1 MQTPDYLPY
10 SGRNKPFL
18 RILILIVIGISIAAL
33 LIYQIPRVKRLADYR
48 LNMALTYMEKVFN
61 PVSDLPTPVVS
72 NAPDMPLPAVSVILE
87 AEPDATAQPSPTPEF
102 TPTPTLV
109 PTPIPDRLQL
119 APPAYDAVRDKQD
132 LNNCGPATL
141 ALHLR
146 YFGWKGDQYDI
157 SKVIKISDDDRN
169 VNVEE
174 LVYYVRNKT
183 GWLNVEY
190 RVGGDLET
198 LKRIIGA
205 GVPVMIETTFEADRD
220 GWPNDDRWAGHYLL
234 VTGYDDATRL
244 FTVHDTEKGPN
255 QLMPYQK
262 LADDWQSFNYVYI
275 MVYLPE
281 NEADLKRAIGENWDV
296 ETNRQNALELA
307 LAQAEADPDNA
318 FTWFNIGTNQV
329 YFERYQEA
337 AQAYDTARSI
347 GLPQRM
353 LRYQFG
359 PLIAYFWTQRTDELI
374 ALTDHAL
381 KQVSRTSEEAMLWR
395 GWAEYRL
402 ENKETALGYFRAAL
416 NVRPDYEDA
425 LWAIDFVTS
434 N

>member
-1 MQTPDYLPY
+1 MQQPEYIPY
-10 SGRNKPFL
+10 AKKKRGLLLVF
-18 RILILIVIGISIAAL
+18 ILTVIGLS
-33 LIYQIPRVKRLADYR
+33 LIGLMVYQVPRVKRLVDYR
-48 LNMALTYMEKVFN
+48 FDMALTYIEKVIN
-61 PVSDLPTPVVS
+61 PVSNLPTPAVE
-72 NAPDMPLPAVSVILE
+72 NEPAMPLPAVSITIE
-87 AEPDATAQPSPTPEF
+87 AEPTATVEPTITPMF
-102 TPTPTLV
+102 TPTPTLM
-109 PTPIPDRLQL
+109 PTPIPDKLQL
-119 APPAYDAVRDKQD
+119 QPPAYDAVRDKQD

-141 ALHLR
+141 ALYLR
-146 YFGWKGDQYDI
+146 FFGWEGDQYDI
-157 SKVIKISDDDRN
+157 SRVIKPSDDDRN

-174 LVYYVRNKT
+174 LAYYVRNKT
-183 GWLNVEY
+183 GWLNAEF
-190 RVGGDLET
+190 RVGGDLKT

-234 VTGYDDATRL
+234 VTGYDDGQQV

-255 QLMPYQK
+255 QLMPYKQ
-262 LADDWQSFNYVYI
+262 LEDDWQSFNYVYI

-281 NEADLKRAIGENWDV
+281 QEDDLKRAIGENWDV
-296 ETNRQNALELA
+296 EINRQNALDLA
-307 LAQAEADPDNA
+307 RAESEAESENP
-318 FTWFNIGTNQV
+318 FTWFNMGTNLV

-337 AQAYDTARSI
+337 AAAYDQARSI

-359 PLIAYFWTQRTDELI
+359 PFIAYFWTQQTDELI
-374 ALTDHAL
+374 ALTNHAL

-395 GWAEYRL
+395 GWAEFRL
-402 ENKETALGYFRAAL
+402 GKDEAALGYFRAAL

-425 LWAIDFVTS
+425 LWAIDYINS

>member
-1 MQTPDYLPY
+1 MQTPDFLPY
-10 SGRNKPFL
+10 SRRNRPIF
-18 RILILIVIGISIAAL
+18 RIISLIAIGLSVVVL
-33 LIYQIPRVKRLADYR
+33 VVYQVPRVKRLVDYR
-48 LNMALTYMEKVFN
+48 LDMALTYMEKVIN
-61 PVSDLPTPVVS
+61 PVSDLPTPAVS
-72 NAPDMPLPAVSVILE
+72 NAPEMPLPAVSVTLE
-87 AEPDATAQPSPTPEF
+87 AEPSATSQPSPTPEF

-109 PTPIPDRLQL
+109 PTPIPNRLQL
-119 APPAYDAVRDKQD
+119 DPPAYDAVRDKQD

-146 YFGWKGDQYDI
+146 FFGWKGNQYEI
-157 SKVIKISDDDRN
+157 SNVIKPSDDDRN
-169 VNVEE
+169 VNIEE

-183 GWLNVEY
+183 GWLNAEY
-190 RVGGDLET
+190 RVGGDLDT

-234 VTGYDDATRL
+234 VTGYDDATEI

-255 QLMPYQK
+255 QQMPYQQ
-262 LADDWQSFNYVYI
+262 LADDWQSFNYVYL
-275 MVYLPE
+275 MVYVPE
-281 NEADLKRAIGENWDV
+281 QKDDLKRAIGENWDV
-296 ETNRQNALELA
+296 EINRQNALALA
-307 LAQAEADPDNA
+307 QAQAEADPDNP
-318 FTWFNIGTNQV
+318 FTWFNIGTNLV
-329 YFERYQEA
+329 YFERYHEA
-337 AQAYDTARSI
+337 AEAYDTARSI

-359 PLIAYFWTQRTDELI
+359 PLITYFWTQRTDDLI

-395 GWAEYRL
+395 GWAEFRL
-402 ENKETALGYFRAAL
+402 GNKDTALGYFRAAL
-416 NVRPDYEDA
+416 KMRPDYEDA
-425 LWAIDFVTS
+425 LWAIDFVNT

>member
-1 MQTPDYLPY
+1 MD
-10 SGRNKPFL
+10 
-18 RILILIVIGISIAAL
+18 
-33 LIYQIPRVKRLADYR
+33 
-48 LNMALTYMEKVFN
+48 MALVYMEKVIN
-61 PVSDLPTPVVS
+61 PVSDLPTPAVS
-72 NAPDMPLPAVSVILE
+72 NQPEMPLPAVSVNLE
-87 AEPDATAQPSPTPEF
+87 ADPTATIEPTLTPMF

-109 PTPIPDRLQL
+109 PTPIPGQLQV
-119 APPAYDAVRDKQD
+119 APPAYDAVKDKQD

-141 ALHLR
+141 ALYLR
-146 YFGWKGDQYDI
+146 FFGWDGDQYDI
-157 SKVIKISDDDRN
+157 SRVIKPSDDDRN

-174 LVYYVRNKT
+174 LVYYVRTKT
-183 GWLNVEY
+183 GWLNAEF

-198 LKRIIGA
+198 IKRIIAA
-205 GVPVMIETTFEADRD
+205 GIPVMIETTFEADRD

-234 VTGYDDATRL
+234 VTGYDDATQT
-244 FTVHDTEKGPN
+244 FVVHDTERGAN
-255 QLMPYQK
+255 QRETYQK
-262 LADDWQSFNYVYI
+262 LKADWQSFNYVYI

-281 NEADLKRAIGENWDV
+281 NEDDLKRAIGENWDA
-296 ETNRQNALELA
+296 ETNRQNALER
-307 LAQAEADPDNA
+307 AQAEAEQEPDNP
-318 FTWFNIGTNQV
+318 FTWFNIGSNQV

-337 AQAYDTARSI
+337 AAAYDTARSI

-359 PLIAYFWTQRTDELI
+359 PYIAYFWTQQTDELV
-374 ALTDHAL
+374 ALTNHAL

-402 ENKETALGYFRAAL
+402 GNDDTALGYFRAAL

-425 LWAIDFVTS
+425 LWATDFINT